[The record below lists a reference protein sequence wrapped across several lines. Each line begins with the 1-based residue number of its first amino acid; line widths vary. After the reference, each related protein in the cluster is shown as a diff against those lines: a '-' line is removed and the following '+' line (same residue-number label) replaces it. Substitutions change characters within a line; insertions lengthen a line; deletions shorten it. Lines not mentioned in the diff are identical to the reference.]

1 MKQDLINYSLK
12 MLNSSLKYKLL
23 LVFILFWSYS
33 ASARD
38 LFAFDDLTTFLL
50 FFISW
55 IFISLSG
62 IFIFKRLKET
72 YNRFEFMFL
81 QHFFLLAFSALFF
94 MIFWMYME
102 DEVSSYSLIEKI
114 SSEAHFTPKI
124 VSLIIGFVVL
134 IWAIFVIVKDY
145 KKR

>member
-1 MKQDLINYSLK
+1 MPKASII
-12 MLNSSLKYKLL
+12 YKIP
-23 LVFILFWSYS
+23 FIIFLFWGYS

-38 LFAFDDLTTFLL
+38 LFAFDNLNTFLL

-55 IFISLSG
+55 IAISLSG
-62 IFIFKRLKET
+62 IFIFKYLKET

-81 QHFFLLAFSALFF
+81 HHFFLLAFSSLFF

-102 DEVSSYSLIEKI
+102 DEVSRYSLIEKI
-114 SSEAHFTPKI
+114 TSEAHFTPKI
-124 VSLIIGFVVL
+124 ASLIIGFIVL
-134 IWAIFVIVKDY
+134 IWAIFVIMKDY